1 MTIVVLNREITGDLL
16 GPVWGII
23 FKCGAH
29 ADTMRNMGSNRIW
42 IWLYI
47 NIGVN
52 VHTPLQ
58 DPVVK
63 QGEEHAAPKADAS
76 MFMYD
81 FNRKMRPNSALS
93 NTGVTWTIKSDGFF

>member
-1 MTIVVLNREITGDLL
+1 MQGQCLL
-16 GPVWGII
+16 KKRQV
-23 FKCGAH
+23 
-29 ADTMRNMGSNRIW
+29 RIPLEYVS

-76 MFMYD
+76 MFMY
-81 FNRKMRPNSALS
+81 N
-93 NTGVTWTIKSDGFF
+93 